1 MREVGDVTG
10 ISVTS
15 IQNHLERGMKSS
27 VEPSRSTAMPDLA
40 HQIRKFIDSGA
51 APVTFEEVLERRN
64 SGTLSSDT
72 ITSITEKWSARA
84 GRRRWWMLAPTAA
97 AALALAV
104 VLVNVTGSPSE
115 ADALQLVRS
124 SPNVALRTARSSHFV
139 ETVTGRYL
147 GGATYGSASAVGS
160 ADASADTFEVLENVY
175 GTGTAHHVLS
185 LQLEY
190 LSDGKNVY
198 QSVPNAIVAPRYQPW
213 IAYPVNSSG
222 SEPASAS
229 PTASVLSDARGPV
242 KDLGSKTI
250 DGVTTKGYA
259 LTVSAASI
267 VSHALPSERALEAQS
282 FSDIKNVRVEVWL
295 DGTGRPVADEFSW
308 HSPALLSPAEL
319 RWVASE
325 RITYSNQP
333 VAVTPPAS
341 EQVTF
346 GSNAAQ
352 ARALLGQKES
362 NSL

>member
-1 MREVGDVTG
+1 
-10 ISVTS
+10 
-15 IQNHLERGMKSS
+15 
-27 VEPSRSTAMPDLA
+27 MPDLA

-51 APVTFEEVLERRN
+51 APVTFEEVLEGRN

-72 ITSITEKWSARA
+72 MTSITGKWSARA
-84 GRRRWWMLAPTAA
+84 GRRRWWLLAPTAA

-104 VLVNVTGSPSE
+104 VLVDLTGSPSE

-124 SPNVALRTARSSHFV
+124 SPNVALRTARSSHFI
-139 ETVTGRYL
+139 ETVTARSL
-147 GGATYGSASAVGS
+147 SGATGGSISEVGS
-160 ADASADTFEVLENVY
+160 ADAAADTFEILENVY
-175 GTGTAHHVLS
+175 TAHHVLS

-198 QSVPNAIVAPRYQPW
+198 QSVPSTIVAPRYQPW

-229 PTASVLSDARGPV
+229 PPASVLSDARGPV
-242 KDLGSKTI
+242 KDLGRKTI
-250 DGVTTKGYA
+250 DGVATKGYA

-282 FSDIKNVRVEVWL
+282 LSGVKNERVEVWL

-308 HSPALLSPAEL
+308 HSPAILSPAAL
-319 RWVASE
+319 RWVASA

-333 VAVTPPAS
+333 LAVTPPAS

-352 ARALLGQKES
+352 ARARLGQKES

>member
-1 MREVGDVTG
+1 
-10 ISVTS
+10 
-15 IQNHLERGMKSS
+15 
-27 VEPSRSTAMPDLA
+27 MPDLA
-40 HQIRKFIDSGA
+40 DQIRKFIDSGA

-64 SGTLSSDT
+64 SDTLTSNT
-72 ITSITEKWSARA
+72 IASITEKWTPRA
-84 GRRRWWMLAPTAA
+84 GRRRWWLLAPTAA

-139 ETVTGRYL
+139 ETVTARSL
-147 GGATYGSASAVGS
+147 SGATVDSASEIGS
-160 ADASADTFEVLENVY
+160 ADASADTFEILENVDDPAY
-175 GTGTAHHVLS
+175 HIQ
-185 LQLEY
+185 LQY

-198 QSVPNAIVAPRYQPW
+198 QSVPSTIVALGYQPW

-222 SEPASAS
+222 SEPASAL

-250 DGVTTKGYA
+250 DGMATKGYA

-267 VSHALPSERALEAQS
+267 VSHALPSARPLVAQS
-282 FSDIKNVRVEVWL
+282 FLDIKNVRMEVWL
-295 DGTGRPVADEFSW
+295 DGTGRAVADEISW
-308 HSPALLSPAEL
+308 HYPAIFSDQL
-319 RWVASE
+319 RWVVSE
-325 RITYSNQP
+325 HVAYSNQP

-341 EQVTF
+341 KQVAF
-346 GSNAAQ
+346 VSNPAK
-352 ARALLGQKES
+352 ARALLDHEEA

>member
-1 MREVGDVTG
+1 
-10 ISVTS
+10 
-15 IQNHLERGMKSS
+15 
-27 VEPSRSTAMPDLA
+27 MPDLA

-51 APVTFEEVLERRN
+51 APVTFEEVLERRD

-84 GRRRWWMLAPTAA
+84 ERRRWWLLAPTAA
-97 AALALAV
+97 AALVLAV
-104 VLVNVTGSPSE
+104 VLVNVTGSSSE

-124 SPNVALRTARSSHFV
+124 SPTVALRSARSSHFV
-139 ETVTGRYL
+139 ETVTERYL
-147 GGATYGSASAVGS
+147 GGATYGSASLVGS
-160 ADASADTFEVLENVY
+160 VDASADTFETLETVY
-175 GTGTAHHVLS
+175 TAHHGS
-185 LQLEY
+185 GGQLEY

-229 PTASVLSDARGPV
+229 PTVSVLSDARGPV

-250 DGVTTKGYA
+250 DGVATKGYA
-259 LTVSAASI
+259 VTVSAAAI

-282 FSDIKNVRVEVWL
+282 LSGIKNERVEVWL
-295 DGTGRPVADEFSW
+295 DATGRPVAEEFSW
-308 HSPALLSPAEL
+308 HSPAILSPAEL
-319 RWVASE
+319 QGVASA

-333 VAVTPPAS
+333 VAVTLPAS
-341 EQVTF
+341 GQVTF

-362 NSL
+362 NSP

>member
-1 MREVGDVTG
+1 MVDARSYRRRCLGAGRGTRQRDREPFGG
-10 ISVTS
+10 
-15 IQNHLERGMKSS
+15 R
-27 VEPSRSTAMPDLA
+27 RS
-40 HQIRKFIDSGA
+40 
-51 APVTFEEVLERRN
+51 
-64 SGTLSSDT
+64 
-72 ITSITEKWSARA
+72 SARA
-84 GRRRWWMLAPTAA
+84 I
-97 AALALAV
+97 
-104 VLVNVTGSPSE
+104 E
-115 ADALQLVRS
+115 
-124 SPNVALRTARSSHFV
+124 PNVALRTARSSHFV

-160 ADASADTFEVLENVY
+160 ADASADTFEVLENY